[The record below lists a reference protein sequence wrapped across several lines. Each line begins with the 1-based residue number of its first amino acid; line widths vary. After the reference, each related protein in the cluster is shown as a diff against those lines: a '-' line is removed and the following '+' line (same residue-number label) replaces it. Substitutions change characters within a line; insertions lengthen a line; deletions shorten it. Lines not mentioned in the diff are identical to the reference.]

1 MAAAEAK
8 RRRNDAASEREHHL
22 IMHKIEHE
30 YDGSLGR
37 VGILKRGLAW
47 IKCDSLAVPAERK
60 RQLRL
65 STSGRSFHGRG
76 SIYRKERQAMG
87 GKKSKKG
94 GSSGAAH
101 YSYIEDDKS
110 EQKISETQSP
120 ANNSHISYIDSGRVE
135 VTDGGDRFSKSNIE
149 GNFAERMRFFELTE
163 LFERDSHGDA
173 VTLDLNRP
181 SAAIAATLA
190 DPNCDAGLREAME
203 NYPLPHM
210 GEPVRI
216 KLKGSNKDLRR
227 LLTTHGMSLSKIGKN
242 PAKLANDGIVFHT
255 GRSGRTHFRWVF
267 ELPVEFTAEQRAMV
281 LEDLGAHMDQEK
293 CMYAAVIHAPD
304 PHNDQRNYHL
314 HLIFYDRPCRRL
326 NGTEADFDNVAEI
339 FQEAIRD
346 EMARGDIK
354 TGEWDFAT
362 QRHYLSIRS
371 WKIHYPF
378 RAEKSREITKG
389 KDWQARFRRNYAAIV
404 NDVSA
409 RTGGGSVY
417 DPRSYTDR
425 NVDITPSKH
434 LGQLHASEVAGI
446 PTLIG
451 LSNEA
456 NQAND
461 DRRAILARH
470 NAEMARLAQLQ
481 AKLEP
486 YRPGANVSPIVSTL
500 AKLPL
505 SDIAD
510 AKHAADATLAMDLWL
525 LETARERSRATLVH
539 DRQKRAS
546 QKGRAHERQQR
557 QELAIAAEMHLA
569 GLDRQD
575 AAAKT
580 MVNCVQYDLD
590 SSRKI
595 TAESVDQTA
604 ASCANLSRLVAMQP
618 SETITATPTPKGS
631 VAYPALQ
638 AGASQVGMQSPASDE
653 AYGRQSANSSIEPVP
668 VQSDKADILAAPGIN
683 QSLNGKAGRNK
694 QPSRVLQSLEGPAKP
709 IATPNNAA
717 MAELPAIPAVA
728 PLPGISSGQKDDFDA
743 AKNIVPPVIALD
755 PEEANVDAWQETT
768 LAGIKD
774 AIKESVQPTDQIPR
788 QGNAASANGNST
800 SHLKRDAQTGIGV
813 IDKPG
818 NAENARTPMIP
829 SAPQEAEAKPLF
841 PITQIHSK
849 QPHHTQAPEQFSPA
863 IGDLDS
869 NTESQP
875 QLMCPH
881 IDYKALK
888 PPMQSGREFHDPAMP
903 HTINDESRKPHVP
916 HDAVIPTDTIKTAF
930 PRAEQPAVAR
940 SPREL
945 IEEWS
950 QLGLNELETF
960 DKIAMAGHSLVSTN
974 GVVAFSKPEKV
985 TEIERLCLSAFPKTS
1000 KTLFDRQEAD
1010 RATRTNLLI
1019 VPPSSTMTRP
1029 VKLSDVRSND
1039 VPTISTQEDSKPK
1052 GRVRLNPNI
1061 AAVATLQLTTDEQDA
1076 LIHSFK
1082 TARDDKERRSVAK
1095 LIRADKITLERMVLR
1110 NDPDWVTV
1118 DRQYKN
1124 QQQLAGAMGGVGGIG
1139 E

>member
-1 MAAAEAK
+1 M
-8 RRRNDAASEREHHL
+8 
-22 IMHKIEHE
+22 
-30 YDGSLGR
+30 
-37 VGILKRGLAW
+37 
-47 IKCDSLAVPAERK
+47 
-60 RQLRL
+60 
-65 STSGRSFHGRG
+65 
-76 SIYRKERQAMG
+76 
-87 GKKSKKG
+87 
-94 GSSGAAH
+94 
-101 YSYIEDDKS
+101 
-110 EQKISETQSP
+110 
-120 ANNSHISYIDSGRVE
+120 
-135 VTDGGDRFSKSNIE
+135 
-149 GNFAERMRFFELTE
+149 
-163 LFERDSHGDA
+163 FERDSHGDA
-173 VTLDLNRP
+173 VSLDLNRP

-227 LLTTHGMSLSKIGKN
+227 LLTTHGMNLSKIGKN
-242 PAKLANDGIVFHT
+242 TAKLANDGIVFHT

-304 PHNDQRNYHL
+304 PHNDQRNCHL

-326 NGTEADFDNVAEI
+326 NGTEADFDNVAET

-346 EMARGDIK
+346 EMARGHIK

-409 RTGGGSVY
+409 RTGGGGSVY

-546 QKGRAHERQQR
+546 QKGRAYERQQR
-557 QELAIAAEMHLA
+557 QELATAAEMHLA

-575 AAAKT
+575 AAVKT
-580 MVNCVQYDLD
+580 MVNCVQHDLD

-595 TAESVDQTA
+595 TSESVERA
-604 ASCANLSRLVAMQP
+604 AANCANLSRLVAIQP
-618 SETITATPTPKGS
+618 SENMAATPTPESS
-631 VAYPALQ
+631 VAYPALRM
-638 AGASQVGMQSPASDE
+638 GAASLGIPSPAPDE
-653 AYGRQSANSSIEPVP
+653 AYGGKPAHSSLEPVP
-668 VQSDKADILAAPGIN
+668 VQSDKADIFAESGYNP
-683 QSLNGKAGRNK
+683 SLNGEAEPNE
-694 QPSRVLQSLEGPAKP
+694 QPPPVSPSLDGPAKP
-709 IATPNNAA
+709 ILPRDNAA
-717 MAELPAIPAVA
+717 IAEPPPTPAVA
-728 PLPGISSGQKDDFDA
+728 SLPDMPDNNMAPHIKSVEFDIVAEANCENRAGAVGAGSLGSEPYPRPEFRDESKLAEATTDTVDEPFSTSNGRLDKVNGSSMNALVENAAAPSATADEPVHSPALTPNAPAVINDATKEPVGVPDQMSVRGGIGCPNADRQTEHIEAGPQISSGTINNLDAVKDVVLPIIASPPEDTDANVQQESMPAGMRMHNDAGGLTVKPHGQTSTDVPVQKPPQAQEGPRGSDHKPRYSGSSAERDA
-743 AKNIVPPVIALD
+743 AVRRSEFETKAIVHIVRTERILLKKVEGKLVLPDHKRISAEWHRHVPFLQIELERDQRLIRDELAAFVLQISNGRYDANSTRDQFFQKIFEGQPEVVKALD
-755 PEEANVDAWQETT
+755 ERQQKAAADRMAEMRHIEFEKEIIIHIVRTERILLEKVNGRLVLPKHKRIPAELHRHARYLQYELERDQRLIRDELKAFAKHIGTNSYNENSDYAKFLKKVFEGQPEVVKALDE
-768 LAGIKD
+768 
-774 AIKESVQPTDQIPR
+774 
-788 QGNAASANGNST
+788 
-800 SHLKRDAQTGIGV
+800 
-813 IDKPG
+813 
-818 NAENARTPMIP
+818 
-829 SAPQEAEAKPLF
+829 KPLAR
-841 PITQIHSK
+841 QH
-849 QPHHTQAPEQFSPA
+849 
-863 IGDLDS
+863 
-869 NTESQP
+869 
-875 QLMCPH
+875 
-881 IDYKALK
+881 
-888 PPMQSGREFHDPAMP
+888 
-903 HTINDESRKPHVP
+903 
-916 HDAVIPTDTIKTAF
+916 AF
-930 PRAEQPAVAR
+930 AAR
-940 SPREL
+940 
-945 IEEWS
+945 
-950 QLGLNELETF
+950 QDFGLL
-960 DKIAMAGHSLVSTN
+960 
-974 GVVAFSKPEKV
+974 
-985 TEIERLCLSAFPKTS
+985 
-1000 KTLFDRQEAD
+1000 
-1010 RATRTNLLI
+1010 
-1019 VPPSSTMTRP
+1019 
-1029 VKLSDVRSND
+1029 
-1039 VPTISTQEDSKPK
+1039 
-1052 GRVRLNPNI
+1052 
-1061 AAVATLQLTTDEQDA
+1061 
-1076 LIHSFK
+1076 
-1082 TARDDKERRSVAK
+1082 
-1095 LIRADKITLERMVLR
+1095 
-1110 NDPDWVTV
+1110 
-1118 DRQYKN
+1118 
-1124 QQQLAGAMGGVGGIG
+1124 
-1139 E
+1139 